1 MQPIQ
6 APLSAHADTSAGV
19 TQQKKSIISTIA
31 QKIFEQRYTLLVA
44 AGLAVGVAAIA
55 TGQLP
60 LLSLTVLLVAFG
72 VWGIGSRLV
81 AKSKLQQAEEE
92 LAKTKRASADF
103 TAQLPSANSRL
114 ETIQEIGAFGDQ
126 IISAGTKYKTQ
137 MGEMKSLAHFV
148 AIFSMKLDFLIGLRK
163 SLNHE
168 GQNLEPVM
176 RHARER
182 SLKIL
187 AELQDKAR
195 EIVDMQAKILESRRN
210 KARN

>member
-6 APLSAHADTSAGV
+6 APLSAHAGTSAGV
-19 TQQKKSIISTIA
+19 TQQKKSVIITIA

-44 AGLAVGVAAIA
+44 AGIAVGVAAIA

-60 LLSLTVLLVAFG
+60 LLSLTVMLIAFG
-72 VWGIGSRLV
+72 VWGIGSRLI
-81 AKSKLQQAEEE
+81 AKNKLQQAEEE
-92 LAKTKRASADF
+92 LAKTKRAFADF
-103 TAQLPSANSRL
+103 TTQLPSANTRL

-126 IISAGTKYKTQ
+126 IISAATKYKIK
-137 MGEMKSLAHFV
+137 MVEMKSLAHFV
-148 AIFSMKLDFLIGLRK
+148 GIFSMKLDFFIGLRK

-187 AELQDKAR
+187 SELQDKAR
-195 EIVDMQAKILESRRN
+195 EIVDLQAKIVESRSK
-210 KARN
+210 KARA